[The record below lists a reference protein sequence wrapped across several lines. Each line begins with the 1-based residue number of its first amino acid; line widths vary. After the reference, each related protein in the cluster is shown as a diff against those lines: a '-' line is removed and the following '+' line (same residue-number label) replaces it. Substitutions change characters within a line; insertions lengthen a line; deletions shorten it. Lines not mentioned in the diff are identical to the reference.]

1 MRIKFFPVAPYL
13 PVDNFIFDA
22 NKVVIKCKQIVFSLH
37 QLLSNFVIYWKVCD
51 VILFF
56 FIFFPQLIQKKRKNS
71 GLGERVSFSQYFCLD
86 WTYFSSLL
94 SKCL

>member
-37 QLLSNFVIYWKVCD
+37 QLLFNFVIY
-51 VILFF
+51 
-56 FIFFPQLIQKKRKNS
+56 
-71 GLGERVSFSQYFCLD
+71 
-86 WTYFSSLL
+86 
-94 SKCL
+94 